1 MNDDRRRRL
10 VVIGAWILLIGTV
23 IFAVVDSVLF
33 VMGSLSDTVMLFQTL
48 LLSWG
53 ALTFTAADILQT
65 SRVHRDVGDT
75 E

>member
-23 IFAVVDSVLF
+23 VFAVVDSVLF

-53 ALTFTAADILQT
+53 ALTQT
-65 SRVHRDVGDT
+65 NRKTVKHA
-75 E
+75 EH